1 MNPKDFRFHKEH
13 DWVRV
18 EGDIAA
24 FGVTDYAQKTLG
36 DIVYVE
42 LPEVGT
48 EVAANDSYAEVESVK
63 AVSDVISPLSGIVV
77 EINEEAV
84 DAPEIINKSPYDE
97 GWLVRVIDR
106 CTAFDPKDRY
116 QHASE
121 VRDALTGRAARRQVP
136 PDRHP
141 ALQLH
146 QQRAQSRVRADP
158 VPVGQSASPY
168 PLDLPV

>member
-97 GWLVRVIDR
+97 GWLVRV
-106 CTAFDPKDRY
+106 RY
-116 QHASE
+116 SNPAELDDLMTYDEYEQM
-121 VRDALTGRAARRQVP
+121 VRELET
-136 PDRHP
+136 
-141 ALQLH
+141 
-146 QQRAQSRVRADP
+146 
-158 VPVGQSASPY
+158 
-168 PLDLPV
+168 

>member
-1 MNPKDFRFHKEH
+1 VNPKDFRFHKEH

-97 GWLVRVIDR
+97 GWLVRV
-106 CTAFDPKDRY
+106 RY
-116 QHASE
+116 SNPAELDDLMTYDEYEQM
-121 VRDALTGRAARRQVP
+121 VRELET
-136 PDRHP
+136 
-141 ALQLH
+141 
-146 QQRAQSRVRADP
+146 
-158 VPVGQSASPY
+158 
-168 PLDLPV
+168 

>member
-1 MNPKDFRFHKEH
+1 MNPKDFSFHKEH

-18 EGDIAA
+18 EGDIAI
-24 FGVTDYAQKTLG
+24 FGITDYAQKTLG

-48 EVAANDSYAEVESVK
+48 EVAANESYAEVESVK

-97 GWLVRVIDR
+97 GWLVRV
-106 CTAFDPKDRY
+106 RY
-116 QHASE
+116 SSIAELDNLMTYDEYQQMVSE
-121 VRDALTGRAARRQVP
+121 LE
-136 PDRHP
+136 
-141 ALQLH
+141 
-146 QQRAQSRVRADP
+146 S
-158 VPVGQSASPY
+158 
-168 PLDLPV
+168 